1 MACGEIGLQ
10 LDYFYELTLRQF
22 SNICQGYFKK
32 RKFQQNETLMAVRK
46 IMYASLLPYQKKG
59 FVEQDLFLMDFEKEL
74 NPVID
79 LEEELREVEEQKAYW
94 EKVDKQRELNNE
106 SLCQ

>member
-1 MACGEIGLQ
+1 
-10 LDYFYELTLRQF
+10 
-22 SNICQGYFKK
+22 
-32 RKFQQNETLMAVRK
+32 MAVRK

-74 NPVID
+74 NPAID

-94 EKVDKQRELNNE
+94 EKVDKQRELK
-106 SLCQ
+106 